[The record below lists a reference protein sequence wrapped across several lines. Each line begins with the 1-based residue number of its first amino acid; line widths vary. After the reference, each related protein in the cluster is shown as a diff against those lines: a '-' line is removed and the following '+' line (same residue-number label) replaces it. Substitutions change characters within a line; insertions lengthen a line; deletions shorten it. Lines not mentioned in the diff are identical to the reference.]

1 MKAKL
6 IPLFLAKPGMI
17 VAEDVYTIDNKL
29 VIPKNTIIT
38 DKIITK
44 LKFYRIIDI
53 YISIPEPVKEN
64 HIKASYSEKIKK
76 SQEFKDLHIEINT
89 VTTGLKSNL
98 NNIIAKDKE
107 VNASEMIDQVDVII
121 AHCRNG
127 IHLFDM
133 LHCMRESDDLTYI
146 HSLNVA
152 LISNILGRWLKLS
165 KEDLD
170 ILTLGGLLHDIGK
183 LLIPPKILLKNSTLT
198 DSEYSIIK
206 THPIRGYQLMSKK
219 GLNKHVLN
227 AILMHHERCDGSGY
241 PSGLKDS
248 RIDPFAKIIAIADVY
263 DAMTSSRVYRAAL
276 CPFEAISIFE
286 TEGLQKYDPHYIM
299 TFLEEIVQSYIGNQ
313 VRLSNKQIGE
323 IVMINKQALSK
334 PVVQVGDKFIDLSK
348 DHSVSI
354 EAIL

>member
-1 MKAKL
+1 
-6 IPLFLAKPGMI
+6 MI
-17 VAEDVYTIDNKL
+17 IAEDVYTIDDKL
-29 VIPKNTIIT
+29 VIPKNTVIT

-53 YISIPEPVKEN
+53 NITIPEPAKEN

-76 SQEFKDLHIEINT
+76 SQEFKDFHVEINT
-89 VTTGLKSNL
+89 VTSGLKNNL
-98 NNIIAKDKE
+98 NNIITKDNE
-107 VNASEMIDQVDVII
+107 VNASEMINQVDEIVS
-121 AHCRNG
+121 HCRNG

-133 LHCMRESDDLTYI
+133 LHCMRESDDLTFL

-170 ILTLGGLLHDIGK
+170 ILTLGGLLHDVGK
-183 LLIPPKILLKNSTLT
+183 LMIPPKILFKDTSLT
-198 DSEYSIIK
+198 ETEYSIIK
-206 THPIRGYQLMSKK
+206 THPIRGYQLMAKK

-241 PSGLKDS
+241 PSSLNGP

-276 CPFEAISIFE
+276 SPFEAISIFE
-286 TEGLQKYDPHYIM
+286 KEGLQKYDPHYIM
-299 TFLEEIVQSYIGNQ
+299 TFLEEIVQSYLGNQ
-313 VRLSNKQIGE
+313 VRLSNKQVGE

-334 PVVQVGDKFIDLSK
+334 PVIQVGDKFIDLSK
-348 DHSVSI
+348 DQSVSI
-354 EAIL
+354 EAIF